1 MALKNSNNNAR
12 TSSYNQAN
20 EGAQAAGKK
29 GPRILGY
36 VNIGI
41 ATAIPGDQRRV
52 DSIRLMEGNALHEA
66 IFAGLNAQRDT
77 DPELE
82 APEGATKK
90 QLADMEA
97 ARKALLAERLAG
109 FISKLVISFNPSR
122 TDADSE
128 LINF

>member
-1 MALKNSNNNAR
+1 MALKSSNGTRN
-12 TSSYNQAN
+12 SSYSQAN
-20 EGAQAAGKK
+20 EGTQANGKK

-52 DSIRLMEGNALHEA
+52 DSIRLMEGNPLHEV
-66 IFAGLNAQRDT
+66 IFAGLNAQREG
-77 DPELE
+77 DPVLE

-90 QLADMEA
+90 QLAEMEE

-109 FISKLVISFNPSR
+109 FVSKLVVSFNPSR

>member
-1 MALKNSNNNAR
+1 MALKSSNGTR
-12 TSSYNQAN
+12 TSSYAQAN
-20 EGAQAAGKK
+20 EGAQAPGKK

-52 DSIRLMEGNALHEA
+52 DSIRLMEGNPLHEV
-66 IFAGLNAQRDT
+66 IFAGLNAQREG
-77 DPELE
+77 DPVLE

-90 QLADMEA
+90 QLAEMEE

-109 FISKLVISFNPSR
+109 FVSKLVVSFNPSR

>member
-1 MALKNSNNNAR
+1 MALKSGNGTR
-12 TSSYNQAN
+12 TSSYSQAN
-20 EGAQAAGKK
+20 EAAQASGKK

-52 DSIRLMEGNALHEA
+52 DSIRLMEGNPLHEV
-66 IFAGLNAQRDT
+66 IFAGLNAQREG
-77 DPELE
+77 DPAME

-90 QLADMEA
+90 QLAEMEE

-109 FISKLVISFNPSR
+109 FVSKLVVSFNPSR